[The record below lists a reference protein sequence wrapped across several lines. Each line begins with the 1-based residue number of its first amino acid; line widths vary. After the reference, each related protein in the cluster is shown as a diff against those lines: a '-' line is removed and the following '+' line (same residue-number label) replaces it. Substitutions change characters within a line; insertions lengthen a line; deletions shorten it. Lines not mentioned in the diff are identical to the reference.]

1 MEMDIL
7 KSILSEN
14 EVTPLGS
21 LNGTPLYSFEDAQ
34 RINKIGLVK
43 EKIQGKEVEFGER
56 PMRPDGLGYLET
68 KANAIAV
75 PTSFFENRY
84 RKVEVKETIVDE
96 KTKKEK
102 EVVKDVYYEVVT
114 DYRACKEQASSRVYT
129 TTIPVYQIGA
139 KKDSKGNSDLFLIGQ
154 RNISDTEFINEFKGK
169 LNKESMVKIFKLI
182 GNNPTE
188 QVEDT
193 LEF

>member
-1 MEMDIL
+1 MDIL

-84 RKVEVKETIVDE
+84 RKVEIVKTSLNE
-96 KTKKEK
+96 KTKKE
-102 EVVKDVYYEVVT
+102 ETVKDVYYEVVT
-114 DYRACKEQASSRVYT
+114 DYRACKEQASGRVYT
-129 TTIPVYQIGA
+129 TTIHVYQIGA
-139 KKDSKGNSDLFLIGQ
+139 KKDSKGNADLFLIGQ
-154 RNISDTEFINEFKGK
+154 RNISDADFINEFKGK
-169 LNKESMVKIFKLI
+169 LNKESMVKILKLI
-182 GNNPTE
+182 GNNPAK

>member
-84 RKVEVKETIVDE
+84 RKVEIVKTRLNE
-96 KTKKEK
+96 KTKKE
-102 EVVKDVYYEVVT
+102 ETVKDVYYEVVT
-114 DYRACKEQASSRVYT
+114 DYRACKEQASGRVYT
-129 TTIPVYQIGA
+129 TTIHVYQIGA
-139 KKDSKGNSDLFLIGQ
+139 KKDSKGNADLFLIGQ
-154 RNISDTEFINEFKGK
+154 RNISDTDFINEFKCK
-169 LNKESMVKIFKLI
+169 LNKESMVKILKLI

>member
-68 KANAIAV
+68 KSNAIAV

-114 DYRACKEQASSRVYT
+114 DYRACKEQTSGRVYT
-129 TTIPVYQIGA
+129 TTIHVYQIGA
-139 KKDSKGNSDLFLIGQ
+139 KKDSKGNADLLLIGQ

-169 LNKESMVKIFKLI
+169 LNKESMVKILKLI
-182 GNNPTE
+182 GNNKTE

>member
-7 KSILSEN
+7 QTILSEN

-43 EKIQGKEVEFGER
+43 EKLQGKKVEFGQR
-56 PMRPDGLGYLET
+56 PMREDGLGYKET
-68 KANAIAV
+68 QAKAIAV
-75 PTSFFENRY
+75 PPTFFENRY
-84 RKVEVKETIVDE
+84 KKVEVKEIKVND
-96 KTKKEK
+96 KTKKEE
-102 EVVKDVYYEVVT
+102 EVVKDIYYEVVT
-114 DYRACKEQASSRVYT
+114 DYRACKEQAKGRVYT

-139 KKDSKGNSDLFLIGQ
+139 KKDKSGKPELYLIGQ
-154 RNISDTEFINEFKGK
+154 RNISDVEFINEFKNK
-169 LNKESMVKIFKLI
+169 LDKESMVKIFKLLDS
-182 GNNPTE
+182 NPIE
-188 QVEDT
+188 SNEDK

>member
-84 RKVEVKETIVDE
+84 RKVEIVKTSLNE
-96 KTKKEK
+96 KTKKE
-102 EVVKDVYYEVVT
+102 ETVKDVYYEVVT
-114 DYRACKEQASSRVYT
+114 DYRACKEQASGRVYT
-129 TTIPVYQIGA
+129 TTIHVYQIGA
-139 KKDSKGNSDLFLIGQ
+139 KKDSKGNADLFLIGQ
-154 RNISDTEFINEFKGK
+154 RNISDADFINEFKGK
-169 LNKESMVKIFKLI
+169 LNKESMVKILKLI
-182 GNNPTE
+182 GNNPAK

>member
-114 DYRACKEQASSRVYT
+114 DYRACKEQASGRVYT
-129 TTIPVYQIGA
+129 TTIHVYQIGS
-139 KKDSKGNSDLFLIGQ
+139 KKDSKGNADLFLIGQ
-154 RNISDTEFINEFKGK
+154 RNISDADFINEFKGK
-169 LNKESMVKIFKLI
+169 LNKESMVKILKLI
-182 GNNPTE
+182 GNNPTK

>member
-84 RKVEVKETIVDE
+84 RKVEIVKTVANE
-96 KTKKEK
+96 KTKKE
-102 EVVKDVYYEVVT
+102 ETVKDVYYEVVT
-114 DYRACKEQASSRVYT
+114 DYRACKEQASGRVYT
-129 TTIPVYQIGA
+129 TTIHVYQIGA
-139 KKDSKGNSDLFLIGQ
+139 KKDSKGNADLFLIGR
-154 RNISDTEFINEFKGK
+154 RNISDTDFINEFKGK
-169 LNKESMVKIFKLI
+169 LNKESMVKILKLI
-182 GNNPTE
+182 GNNQTE

>member
-68 KANAIAV
+68 KTNAIAV

-84 RKVEVKETIVDE
+84 RKVEITKTVLNE
-96 KTKKEK
+96 KTKKE
-102 EVVKDVYYEVVT
+102 EILKDVYYEVVT
-114 DYRACKEQASSRVYT
+114 DYRACKEQASGRVYT
-129 TTIPVYQIGA
+129 TTIHVYQIGA
-139 KKDSKGNSDLFLIGQ
+139 KKDSKGNADLFLIGQ
-154 RNISDTEFINEFKGK
+154 RNISDTDFINDFKGK
-169 LNKESMVKIFKLI
+169 LDKESMVKIFKLI
-182 GNNPTE
+182 GNNPTK
-188 QVEDT
+188 QVEDK

>member
-84 RKVEVKETIVDE
+84 RKVEIVKTSLNE
-96 KTKKEK
+96 KTKME
-102 EVVKDVYYEVVT
+102 ETVKDVYYEVVT
-114 DYRACKEQASSRVYT
+114 DYRACKEQASGRVYT
-129 TTIPVYQIGA
+129 TTIHVYQIGA
-139 KKDSKGNSDLFLIGQ
+139 KKDSKGNADLFLIGQ
-154 RNISDTEFINEFKGK
+154 RNISDTDFINEFKGK
-169 LNKESMVKIFKLI
+169 LNKESMVKILKLI
-182 GNNPTE
+182 GNNPAK

>member
-84 RKVEVKETIVDE
+84 RKVQITKTVLNE
-96 KTKKEK
+96 KTKKE
-102 EVVKDVYYEVVT
+102 EILKDVYYEVVT
-114 DYRACKEQASSRVYT
+114 DYRACKEQASGRVYT
-129 TTIPVYQIGA
+129 TTIHVYQIGA
-139 KKDSKGNSDLFLIGQ
+139 KKDSKGNADLFLIGQ
-154 RNISDTEFINEFKGK
+154 RNISDTDFINDFKGK
-169 LNKESMVKIFKLI
+169 LDKESMVKIFKLI
-182 GNNPTE
+182 GNNPTK
-188 QVEDT
+188 QVEDK

>member
-56 PMRPDGLGYLET
+56 PMRQDGLGYLET
-68 KANAIAV
+68 KTNAIAV

-84 RKVEVKETIVDE
+84 KKVEVKETVVNE
-96 KTKKEK
+96 NTKKE

-114 DYRACKEQASSRVYT
+114 DYRACKEQASGRVYT

-139 KKDSKGNSDLFLIGQ
+139 KKDSKGNAELFLIGQ
-154 RNISDTEFINEFKGK
+154 RNISDIDFINDFKGK
-169 LNKESMVKIFKLI
+169 LDKESMVKILKLI
-182 GNNPTE
+182 GHNPTK

>member
-1 MEMDIL
+1 MDIL

-84 RKVEVKETIVDE
+84 RKVEIVKTVANE
-96 KTKKEK
+96 KTKKE
-102 EVVKDVYYEVVT
+102 ETVKDVYYEVVT
-114 DYRACKEQASSRVYT
+114 DYRACKEQASGRVYT
-129 TTIPVYQIGA
+129 TTIHVYQIGA
-139 KKDSKGNSDLFLIGQ
+139 KKDSKGNADLFLIGQ
-154 RNISDTEFINEFKGK
+154 RNISDADFINEFKGK
-169 LNKESMVKIFKLI
+169 LDKESMVKIFKLI
-182 GNNPTE
+182 GNNPTK
-188 QVEDT
+188 QVEDK

>member
-84 RKVEVKETIVDE
+84 RKVEIVKTRLNE
-96 KTKKEK
+96 KTKKE
-102 EVVKDVYYEVVT
+102 ETVKDVYYEVVT
-114 DYRACKEQASSRVYT
+114 DYRACKEQASGRVYT
-129 TTIPVYQIGA
+129 TTIHVYQIGA
-139 KKDSKGNSDLFLIGQ
+139 KKDSKGNADLFLIGQ
-154 RNISDTEFINEFKGK
+154 RNISDTDFINEFKGK
-169 LNKESMVKIFKLI
+169 LNKESMVKILKLI
-182 GNNPTE
+182 GNNQTE

>member
-84 RKVEVKETIVDE
+84 RKVEIVKTVANE
-96 KTKKEK
+96 KTKKE
-102 EVVKDVYYEVVT
+102 ETVKDVYYEVVT
-114 DYRACKEQASSRVYT
+114 DYRACKEQASGRVYT
-129 TTIPVYQIGA
+129 TTIHVYQIGA
-139 KKDSKGNSDLFLIGQ
+139 KKDSKGNADLFLIGQ
-154 RNISDTEFINEFKGK
+154 RNISDTDFINEFKGK
-169 LNKESMVKIFKLI
+169 LNKESMVKILKLI
-182 GNNPTE
+182 SNNQTE

>member
-68 KANAIAV
+68 KTNAIAV

-84 RKVEVKETIVDE
+84 RKVEITKTVLNE
-96 KTKKEK
+96 KTKKE
-102 EVVKDVYYEVVT
+102 ETLKDVYYEVVT
-114 DYRACKEQASSRVYT
+114 DYRACKEQASGRVYT
-129 TTIPVYQIGA
+129 TTIHVYQIGA
-139 KKDSKGNSDLFLIGQ
+139 KKDSKGNADLFLIGQ
-154 RNISDTEFINEFKGK
+154 RNISDTDFINDFKGK
-169 LNKESMVKIFKLI
+169 LDKESMVKIFKLI
-182 GNNPTE
+182 GNNPTK
-188 QVEDT
+188 QVEDK

>member
-14 EVTPLGS
+14 EVTPLGT

-68 KANAIAV
+68 KTNAIAV

-84 RKVEVKETIVDE
+84 RKVEITKTVLNE
-96 KTKKEK
+96 KTKKE
-102 EVVKDVYYEVVT
+102 EILKDVYYEVVT
-114 DYRACKEQASSRVYT
+114 DYRACKEQASGRVYT
-129 TTIPVYQIGA
+129 TTIHVYQIGA
-139 KKDSKGNSDLFLIGQ
+139 KKDSKGNADLFLIGQ
-154 RNISDTEFINEFKGK
+154 RNISDTDFINDFKGK
-169 LNKESMVKIFKLI
+169 LDKESMVKIFKLI
-182 GNNPTE
+182 GNNPTK
-188 QVEDT
+188 QVEDK

>member
-21 LNGTPLYSFEDAQ
+21 LNGAPLYSFEDAQ

-84 RKVEVKETIVDE
+84 RKVEIVKAAANKET
-96 KTKKEK
+96 
-102 EVVKDVYYEVVT
+102 VKDVYYEVVT
-114 DYRACKEQASSRVYT
+114 DYRACKEQASGRVYT

-139 KKDSKGNSDLFLIGQ
+139 KKDSKGNADLFLIGR
-154 RNISDTEFINEFKGK
+154 RNISDTDFINEFKGK
-169 LNKESMVKIFKLI
+169 LNKESMVKILKLI

>member
-68 KANAIAV
+68 KSNAIAV

-84 RKVEVKETIVDE
+84 RKVEIVKTSLNE
-96 KTKKEK
+96 KTKKE
-102 EVVKDVYYEVVT
+102 ETVKDVYYEVVT
-114 DYRACKEQASSRVYT
+114 DYRACKEQASGRVYT
-129 TTIPVYQIGA
+129 TTIHVYQIGA
-139 KKDSKGNSDLFLIGQ
+139 KKDSKGNADLFLIGQ
-154 RNISDTEFINEFKGK
+154 KNISDTEFINEFKGK
-169 LNKESMVKIFKLI
+169 LNKESMVKILKLI
-182 GNNPTE
+182 GNNPAK

>member
-68 KANAIAV
+68 KSNAIAV
-75 PTSFFENRY
+75 PTSFFENIY
-84 RKVEVKETIVDE
+84 RKVEIVKTSLNE
-96 KTKKEK
+96 KTKKE
-102 EVVKDVYYEVVT
+102 ETVKDVYYEVVT
-114 DYRACKEQASSRVYT
+114 DYRACKEQASGRVYT
-129 TTIPVYQIGA
+129 TTIHVYQIGA
-139 KKDSKGNSDLFLIGQ
+139 KKDSKGNADLFLIGQ
-154 RNISDTEFINEFKGK
+154 RNISDADFINEFKGK
-169 LNKESMVKIFKLI
+169 LNKESMVKILKLI

>member
-84 RKVEVKETIVDE
+84 RKVEIVKTVANE
-96 KTKKEK
+96 KTKKE
-102 EVVKDVYYEVVT
+102 ETVKDVYYEVVT
-114 DYRACKEQASSRVYT
+114 DYRACKEQASGRVYT
-129 TTIPVYQIGA
+129 TTIHVYQIGA
-139 KKDSKGNSDLFLIGQ
+139 KKDSKGNADLFLIGQ
-154 RNISDTEFINEFKGK
+154 RNISDTDFINDFKGK
-169 LNKESMVKIFKLI
+169 LNKESMVKILKLI
-182 GNNPTE
+182 GNNQTE

>member
-84 RKVEVKETIVDE
+84 RKVEIVKTVANK
-96 KTKKEK
+96 KTEK
-102 EVVKDVYYEVVT
+102 EETVKDVYYEVVT
-114 DYRACKEQASSRVYT
+114 DYRACKEQASGRVYT

-139 KKDSKGNSDLFLIGQ
+139 KKDSKGNADLFLIGR
-154 RNISDTEFINEFKGK
+154 RNISDTDFINEFKGK
-169 LNKESMVKIFKLI
+169 LNKESMVKILKLI
-182 GNNPTE
+182 GNNQTE

>member
-84 RKVEVKETIVDE
+84 RKVEIVKTVANE
-96 KTKKEK
+96 KTKKE
-102 EVVKDVYYEVVT
+102 ETVKDVYYEVVT
-114 DYRACKEQASSRVYT
+114 DYRSCKEQASGRVYT
-129 TTIPVYQIGA
+129 TTIHVYQIGA
-139 KKDSKGNSDLFLIGQ
+139 KKDSKGNADLFLIGR
-154 RNISDTEFINEFKGK
+154 RNISDTDFINEFKGK
-169 LNKESMVKIFKLI
+169 LNKESMVKILKLI
-182 GNNPTE
+182 GNNQTE

>member
-84 RKVEVKETIVDE
+84 RKVEIVKTVANE
-96 KTKKEK
+96 KTKKE
-102 EVVKDVYYEVVT
+102 ETVKDVYYEVVT
-114 DYRACKEQASSRVYT
+114 DYRACKEQASGRVYT
-129 TTIPVYQIGA
+129 TTIHVYQIGA
-139 KKDSKGNSDLFLIGQ
+139 KKDSKGNADLFLIGQ

-169 LNKESMVKIFKLI
+169 LNKESMVKILKLI
-182 GNNPTE
+182 GNNKTE

>member
-14 EVTPLGS
+14 EVTPLGT

-68 KANAIAV
+68 KTNAIAV

-84 RKVEVKETIVDE
+84 RKVEVKETVVNE
-96 KTKKEK
+96 KTKKE
-102 EVVKDVYYEVVT
+102 EEIVKDVYYEVVT
-114 DYRACKEQASSRVYT
+114 DYRACKEQARGRVYT

-139 KKDSKGNSDLFLIGQ
+139 KKDSKGNAGLFLIGQ
-154 RNISDTEFINEFKGK
+154 RNISDTDFINDFKGK
-169 LNKESMVKIFKLI
+169 LDKESMVKILKLI
-182 GNNPTE
+182 GNNPAK

>member
-1 MEMDIL
+1 MDIL

-84 RKVEVKETIVDE
+84 RKVEIVKTSLNE
-96 KTKKEK
+96 KTKKE
-102 EVVKDVYYEVVT
+102 ETVKDVYYEVVT
-114 DYRACKEQASSRVYT
+114 DYRACKEQASGRVYT
-129 TTIPVYQIGA
+129 TTIHVYQIGA
-139 KKDSKGNSDLFLIGQ
+139 KKDSKGNADLFLIGQ
-154 RNISDTEFINEFKGK
+154 RNISDADFINEFKGK
-169 LNKESMVKIFKLI
+169 LNKESMVKILKLI
-182 GNNPTE
+182 GNNPAK
-188 QVEDT
+188 QVEDI

>member
-56 PMRPDGLGYLET
+56 PMRPDGLGYLGT

-84 RKVEVKETIVDE
+84 RKVEIVKTRLNE
-96 KTKKEK
+96 KTKKE
-102 EVVKDVYYEVVT
+102 ETVKDVYYEVVT
-114 DYRACKEQASSRVYT
+114 DYRACKEQASGRVYT
-129 TTIPVYQIGA
+129 TTIHVYQIGA
-139 KKDSKGNSDLFLIGQ
+139 KKDSKGNADLFLIGQ
-154 RNISDTEFINEFKGK
+154 RNISDTDFINEFKGK
-169 LNKESMVKIFKLI
+169 LNKESMVKILKLI

>member
-84 RKVEVKETIVDE
+84 RKVEIVKTSLNE
-96 KTKKEK
+96 KTKKE
-102 EVVKDVYYEVVT
+102 ETVKDVYYEVVT
-114 DYRACKEQASSRVYT
+114 DYRACKEQASGRVYT
-129 TTIPVYQIGA
+129 ATIHVYQIGA
-139 KKDSKGNSDLFLIGQ
+139 KKDSKGNADLFLIGQ
-154 RNISDTEFINEFKGK
+154 RNISDADFINEFKGK
-169 LNKESMVKIFKLI
+169 LNKESMVKILKLI
-182 GNNPTE
+182 GNNPAK

>member
-84 RKVEVKETIVDE
+84 RKVEIVKTSLNE
-96 KTKKEK
+96 KTKKE
-102 EVVKDVYYEVVT
+102 ETVKDVYYEVVT
-114 DYRACKEQASSRVYT
+114 DYRACKEQASGRVYT
-129 TTIPVYQIGA
+129 TTIHVYQIGA
-139 KKDSKGNSDLFLIGQ
+139 KKDSKGNADLFLIGQ
-154 RNISDTEFINEFKGK
+154 RNISDADFINEFKGK
-169 LNKESMVKIFKLI
+169 LNKESMVKILKLI
-182 GNNPTE
+182 GNNPAK
-188 QVEDT
+188 QVEDI

>member
-1 MEMDIL
+1 MDIL

-68 KANAIAV
+68 KSNAIAV

-84 RKVEVKETIVDE
+84 RKVEIVKTSLNE
-96 KTKKEK
+96 KTKKE
-102 EVVKDVYYEVVT
+102 ETVKDVYYEVVT
-114 DYRACKEQASSRVYT
+114 DYRACKEQASGRVYT
-129 TTIPVYQIGA
+129 TTIHVYQIGA
-139 KKDSKGNSDLFLIGQ
+139 KKDSKGNADLFLIGQ
-154 RNISDTEFINEFKGK
+154 RNISDADFINEFKGK
-169 LNKESMVKIFKLI
+169 LNKESMVKILKLI
-182 GNNPTE
+182 GNNPAK

>member
-43 EKIQGKEVEFGER
+43 EKIQGKEVEFSER

-84 RKVEVKETIVDE
+84 RKVEIVKTSLNE
-96 KTKKEK
+96 KTKKE
-102 EVVKDVYYEVVT
+102 ETVKDVYYEVVT
-114 DYRACKEQASSRVYT
+114 DYRACKEQASGRVYT
-129 TTIPVYQIGA
+129 TTIHVYQIGA
-139 KKDSKGNSDLFLIGQ
+139 KKDSKGNADLFLIGQ
-154 RNISDTEFINEFKGK
+154 RNISDADFINEFKGK
-169 LNKESMVKIFKLI
+169 LNKESMVKILKLI
-182 GNNPTE
+182 GNNPTK

>member
-68 KANAIAV
+68 KSNAIAV

-84 RKVEVKETIVDE
+84 RKVEIVKTVANE
-96 KTKKEK
+96 KTKKE
-102 EVVKDVYYEVVT
+102 ETVKDVYYEVVT
-114 DYRACKEQASSRVYT
+114 DYRACKEQASGRVYT
-129 TTIPVYQIGA
+129 TTIHVYQIGA
-139 KKDSKGNSDLFLIGQ
+139 KKDSKGNADLFLIGR
-154 RNISDTEFINEFKGK
+154 RNISDTDFINEFKGK
-169 LNKESMVKIFKLI
+169 LNKESMVKILKLI
-182 GNNPTE
+182 GNNQTE

>member
-1 MEMDIL
+1 MDIL

-21 LNGTPLYSFEDAQ
+21 LKGTPLYSFEDAQ

-84 RKVEVKETIVDE
+84 RKVQITKTVLNE
-96 KTKKEK
+96 KTKKE
-102 EVVKDVYYEVVT
+102 ETLKDVYYEVVT

-139 KKDSKGNSDLFLIGQ
+139 KKDSKGNADLFLIGQ
-154 RNISDTEFINEFKGK
+154 RNISDTDFINEFKGK
-169 LNKESMVKIFKLI
+169 LNKESMVKILKLI
-182 GNNPTE
+182 GNNQTE

>member
-68 KANAIAV
+68 KTNAIAV

-84 RKVEVKETIVDE
+84 RKVQITKTVLNE
-96 KTKKEK
+96 KTKKE
-102 EVVKDVYYEVVT
+102 ETVKDVYYEVVT
-114 DYRACKEQASSRVYT
+114 DYRACKEQASGRVYT
-129 TTIPVYQIGA
+129 TTIHVYQIGA
-139 KKDSKGNSDLFLIGQ
+139 KKDSKGNADLFLIGQ
-154 RNISDTEFINEFKGK
+154 RNISDTDFINDFKGK
-169 LNKESMVKIFKLI
+169 LDKESMVKIFKLI
-182 GNNPTE
+182 GNNPTK
-188 QVEDT
+188 QVEDK

>member
-139 KKDSKGNSDLFLIGQ
+139 KKDSKGNADLLLIGQ

-169 LNKESMVKIFKLI
+169 LNKESMVKILKLI

>member
-84 RKVEVKETIVDE
+84 RKVEIVKTSLNE
-96 KTKKEK
+96 KTKKE
-102 EVVKDVYYEVVT
+102 ETVKDVYYEVVT
-114 DYRACKEQASSRVYT
+114 DYRACKEQASGRVYT
-129 TTIPVYQIGA
+129 TTIHVYQIGA
-139 KKDSKGNSDLFLIGQ
+139 KKDSKGNADLFLIGQ
-154 RNISDTEFINEFKGK
+154 RNISDADFINEFKGK
-169 LNKESMVKIFKLI
+169 LNKESMVKILKLI
-182 GNNPTE
+182 GNNQTK

>member
-1 MEMDIL
+1 MDIL

-43 EKIQGKEVEFGER
+43 EKIQGKEVEFSER

-84 RKVEVKETIVDE
+84 RKVEIVKTSLNE
-96 KTKKEK
+96 KTKKE
-102 EVVKDVYYEVVT
+102 ETVKDVYYEVVT
-114 DYRACKEQASSRVYT
+114 DYRACKEQASGRVYT
-129 TTIPVYQIGA
+129 TTIHVYQIGA
-139 KKDSKGNSDLFLIGQ
+139 KKDSKGNADLFLIGQ
-154 RNISDTEFINEFKGK
+154 RNISDADFINEFKGK
-169 LNKESMVKIFKLI
+169 LNKESMVKILKLI
-182 GNNPTE
+182 GNNPTK

>member
-68 KANAIAV
+68 KASAIAV

-114 DYRACKEQASSRVYT
+114 DYRACKEQASGRVYT

-139 KKDSKGNSDLFLIGQ
+139 KKDSKGNAVLFLIGQ
-154 RNISDTEFINEFKGK
+154 RNISDADFINEFKGK
-169 LNKESMVKIFKLI
+169 LNKESMVKILKLI
-182 GNNPTE
+182 GNNPAK